1 MEIVTE
7 NYHPSFFKG
16 ENVKSVF
23 EFELPE
29 DEQLHYNALNGHKYR
44 QLITTLEQEIGDAV
58 KAGAGTPEAEY
69 LSKVLVRLHDLAVEL
84 DVKVLRK

>member
-1 MEIVTE
+1 MEIVKE

-29 DEQLHYNALNGHKYR
+29 DQELHYNALNGHKYR
-44 QLITTLEQEIGDAV
+44 ELLTILKTDLEETIKQAQGSD
-58 KAGAGTPEAEY
+58 EANY
-69 LSKVLVRLHDLAVEL
+69 LSKVLSHIDVLAVNL
-84 DVKVLRK
+84 DVKVNRK